1 MAAAEPDEA
10 ERDEDGYMD
19 PPDDDELLE
28 AKDKF
33 LAAQKRKN
41 ELETELM
48 KVRQLGMTI
57 FACASRSAFFKFSF
71 VPPRNIHM
79 VSKNFGIGEY
89 PEEPLYNLGTTCRRA
104 DTLPTSRA

>member
-28 AKDKF
+28 AKANF
-33 LAAQKRKN
+33 IAVQARKN

-48 KVRQLGMTI
+48 KVRQEL
-57 FACASRSAFFKFSF
+57 AKFEMI
-71 VPPRNIHM
+71 V
-79 VSKNFGIGEY
+79 
-89 PEEPLYNLGTTCRRA
+89 
-104 DTLPTSRA
+104 